1 MSRIQNVQSAP
12 SYINEFIQANIGDLT
27 KIYDEG
33 LQSQGV
39 GCLGF
44 VCSQKENRMDVQYFD
59 DTRMCEILAKESWM
73 QLKDNIPENKKLFFI
88 MDNDL
93 NSVFLVYI

>member
-12 SYINEFIQANIGDLT
+12 AYINEFIRTNMGNLT

-44 VCSQKENRMDVQYFD
+44 VCSQNENRMDVQYFD
-59 DTRMCEILAKESWM
+59 EARMCEILAKESWM
-73 QLKDNIPENKKLFFI
+73 QLKGNLPENKKLFFI
-88 MDNDL
+88 MDNDV

>member
-27 KIYDEG
+27 KIHEEG
-33 LQSQGV
+33 LKSQGF

-44 VCSQKENRMDVQYFD
+44 VCSNNDNRMDVQYLD
-59 DTRMCEILAKESWM
+59 ETRMCEILAKESWM

-88 MDNDL
+88 NDIDL

>member
-27 KIYDEG
+27 KIHEEG
-33 LQSQGV
+33 LKSQGV

-44 VCSQKENRMDVQYFD
+44 MCSQNDNRMDVQYFD
-59 DTRMCEILAKESWM
+59 ETRMCEILAKESWM

-88 MDNDL
+88 NDIDL

>member
-33 LQSQGV
+33 MQSQGV

-59 DTRMCEILAKESWM
+59 DARMCEILAKESWM